1 MDELREEFIAET
13 RETLEILASQLVQWE
28 KNPGDLS
35 LIDSAFRFVHTVK
48 GSCGFLDL
56 PRLLKLSHAAE
67 ELLSAARDERIT
79 VSDAM
84 VSSVLA
90 VIDRISALTEALESG
105 EPVFDNDAEL
115 IDAMLGFL
123 PVEGGAEATEIAFA
137 SLDKQALQ
145 EMADEAVNASK
156 ARSVRVSLALLDKL
170 MNGVSDLVLA
180 RNEVSRQLR
189 RVGATTEIEHAF
201 GRLSSTVAEMRD
213 AIGMMRMQHIDRL
226 FSSLPRLLRDICIE
240 LGKQIELTVEGSEVE
255 VDREMVEALRDP
267 LTHILRNSA
276 DHGIE
281 SPEQRRA
288 AGKDPVGHIHVL
300 ARQSGNQILVEI
312 TDDGRGIDVEK
323 LGQKAIARKLLTTA
337 QWQKMSER
345 AKLETIFA
353 PGLST
358 ADAVTSISGRGVGMD
373 VVRNNMLAIGGTID
387 LENNEGFGLKITLRL
402 PLTLSIIAG
411 LSLRAGGQ
419 IYGISRSS
427 IVEIVSKSN
436 RNVVIEN
443 VGGMPIARVRGER
456 IAYGKLETILGVPEV
471 ECSQSMARSLVI
483 IRPAVGA
490 IFALDVEA
498 VVDNEELVVKPG
510 APLVMA
516 TGLYAGTSLPDN
528 GRPMLLLDA
537 SGLAAAI
544 GVENELFEAGGPG
557 SDDSSQQ
564 IAKRVDSGLLFET
577 MDGSTRAIRLSAVD
591 RMEDLESGHFHQI
604 GGRMCVSVDEKLY
617 DVKGLDALPG
627 TGTSVKML
635 RLSDGESTVFLAV
648 ADVIDIFAL
657 DGDIA
662 PSLLPELFEGIVHVD
677 GKPVEILNAYSFFE
691 VRPDEVRTAAA
702 QRPLCFIDAA
712 QQDGWEKNVLAP
724 LLTAT
729 GYQVTFDD
737 ADRANASVV
746 LVRGAVIENAQKDG
760 RLIAL
765 RDTLQSPEDDQG
777 SIYRYDRLALLDAIQ
792 SKISR
797 AN

>member
-427 IVEIVSKSN
+427 VVEIVSKSN

-544 GVENELFEAGGPG
+544 GVENELFEATGLGP
-557 SDDSSQQ
+557 DDSSQQ

-591 RMEDLESGHFHQI
+591 RMEDLESEHFHQI

-635 RLSDGESTVFLAV
+635 RLSDGESIVFLAV

-724 LLTAT
+724 LLTAS

-737 ADRANASVV
+737 ADRTNASVV
-746 LVRGAVIENAQKDG
+746 LVRGAMIENAQKDG

-792 SKISR
+792 TKISR

>member
-1 MDELREEFIAET
+1 MDDLREEFIAET
-13 RETLEILASQLVQWE
+13 RETLEILTGQLVQWE
-28 KNPGDLS
+28 KTPDDGS

-56 PRLLKLSHAAE
+56 PRLLRLSHAAE
-67 ELLSAARDERIT
+67 ELLSFARDGRIT
-79 VSDAM
+79 VCAEM
-84 VSSVLA
+84 VTAVLA

-105 EPVFDNDAEL
+105 QPVFDNDAQL
-115 IDAMLGFL
+115 ITAMLAFL
-123 PVEGGAEATEIAFA
+123 PGQPENAESQDPVSATVERDDAAEANDDPGTT
-137 SLDKQALQ
+137 
-145 EMADEAVNASK
+145 
-156 ARSVRVSLALLDKL
+156 ARTRTVRVSLALLDKL

-189 RVGATTEIEHAF
+189 RVGATTEIDHAF

-226 FSSLPRLLRDICIE
+226 FSSLPRLLRDICID

-267 LTHILRNSA
+267 LTHILRNAA

-288 AGKDPVGHIHVL
+288 VGKDPVGHIRVV

-312 TDDGRGIDVEK
+312 SDDGRGIDVEK
-323 LGQKAIARKLLTTA
+323 LGQKAMARKLLTA
-337 QWQKMSER
+337 GQWQKMSDR

-358 ADAVTSISGRGVGMD
+358 AEAVTAISGRGVGMD
-373 VVRNNMLAIGGTID
+373 VVRNNMHAIGGTID
-387 LENNEGFGLKITLRL
+387 LENNEGYGLKITLRL

-427 IVEIVSKSN
+427 VVEIISTSN
-436 RNVVIEN
+436 RNVEIEEI
-443 VGGMPIARVRGER
+443 GGMPIAKVRGDR
-456 IAYGKLETILGVPEV
+456 LAYAKLETILGVPEV
-471 ECSQSMARSLVI
+471 ECSQSLARSLVI
-483 IRPAVGA
+483 VRPAVGA
-490 IFALDVEA
+490 TFALDVEA

-544 GVENELFEAGGPG
+544 GVESDLFELTNMRHDAP
-557 SDDSSQQ
+557 DQQ
-564 IAKRVDSGLLFET
+564 ETRRADSGLLFEA
-577 MDGSTRAIRLSAVD
+577 MDGTTRAIRLAAVD
-591 RMEDLESGHFHQI
+591 RMEDMDRGLFHQL
-604 GGRMCVSVDEKLY
+604 GGRLCVSVDDNLY
-617 DVKGLDALPG
+617 DVKGLDTLPQ
-627 TGTSVKML
+627 TDSVKLL
-635 RLSDGESTVFLAV
+635 RLSDGSATVFLAV

-657 DGDIA
+657 DGEIA
-662 PSLLPELFEGIVHVD
+662 PSRLPELYEGIVHVD
-677 GKPVEILNAYSFFE
+677 GKPVEILNSYSFFE
-691 VRPDEVRTAAA
+691 ANPNEVRSHDS

-712 QQDGWEKNVLAP
+712 RNDGWEQNVLGP

-729 GYQVTFDD
+729 GYEISFDE
-737 ADRANASVV
+737 ADRERAAVV
-746 LVRGAVIENAQKDG
+746 LVRGASTGDLPQDV
-760 RLIAL
+760 RLVAL
-765 RDTLQSPEDDQG
+765 RDTVQTGADERG
-777 SIYRYDRLALLDAIQ
+777 SIYRYDRMALLTAIE
-792 SKISR
+792 SKVAGAR
-797 AN
+797 

>member
-1 MDELREEFIAET
+1 MDDLREEFIAET
-13 RETLEILASQLVQWE
+13 RETLEILTGQLVQWE
-28 KNPGDLS
+28 KTPDDGS

-56 PRLLKLSHAAE
+56 PRLLRLSHAAE
-67 ELLSAARDERIT
+67 ELLSFARDGRIT
-79 VSDAM
+79 VCAEM
-84 VSSVLA
+84 VTAVLA

-105 EPVFDNDAEL
+105 QPVFDNDAQL
-115 IDAMLGFL
+115 ITAMLAFL
-123 PVEGGAEATEIAFA
+123 PGQPENAESQDPVSATVERDDAAEANDDPGTT
-137 SLDKQALQ
+137 
-145 EMADEAVNASK
+145 
-156 ARSVRVSLALLDKL
+156 ARTRTVRVSLALLDKL

-189 RVGATTEIEHAF
+189 RVGATTEIDHAF

-226 FSSLPRLLRDICIE
+226 FSSLPRLLRDICID

-267 LTHILRNSA
+267 LTHILRNAA

-288 AGKDPVGHIHVL
+288 VGKDPVGHIRVV

-312 TDDGRGIDVEK
+312 SDDGRGIDVEK
-323 LGQKAIARKLLTTA
+323 LGQKAMARKLLTA
-337 QWQKMSER
+337 GQWQKMSDR

-358 ADAVTSISGRGVGMD
+358 AEAVTAISGRGVGMD
-373 VVRNNMLAIGGTID
+373 VVRNNMHAIGGTID
-387 LENNEGFGLKITLRL
+387 LENNEGYGLKITLRL

-427 IVEIVSKSN
+427 VVEIISTSN
-436 RNVVIEN
+436 RNVEIEEI
-443 VGGMPIARVRGER
+443 GGMPIAKVRGDR
-456 IAYGKLETILGVPEV
+456 LAYAKLETILGVPEV
-471 ECSQSMARSLVI
+471 ECSQSLARSLVI
-483 IRPAVGA
+483 VRPAVGA
-490 IFALDVEA
+490 TFALDVEA

-544 GVENELFEAGGPG
+544 GVESDLFELTNMRHDAP
-557 SDDSSQQ
+557 DQQ
-564 IAKRVDSGLLFET
+564 ETRRADSGLLFEA
-577 MDGSTRAIRLSAVD
+577 MDGTTRAIRLAAVD
-591 RMEDLESGHFHQI
+591 RMEDMDRGLFHQL
-604 GGRMCVSVDEKLY
+604 GGRLCVSVDDNLY
-617 DVKGLDALPG
+617 DVKGLDTLPQ
-627 TGTSVKML
+627 TDSVKLL
-635 RLSDGESTVFLAV
+635 RLSDGSATVFLAV

-657 DGDIA
+657 DGEIA
-662 PSLLPELFEGIVHVD
+662 PSRLPELYEGIVHVD
-677 GKPVEILNAYSFFE
+677 GKPVEILNSYSFFE
-691 VRPDEVRTAAA
+691 ANPNEVRSHDS

-712 QQDGWEKNVLAP
+712 RNDGWEQNVLGP
-724 LLTAT
+724 LLTST
-729 GYQVTFDD
+729 GYEISFDE
-737 ADRANASVV
+737 ADRERAAVV
-746 LVRGAVIENAQKDG
+746 LVRGASTGDLPQDG
-760 RLIAL
+760 RLVAL
-765 RDTLQSPEDDQG
+765 RDTVQTGADQQG
-777 SIYRYDRLALLDAIQ
+777 SIYRYDRMALLTAIE
-792 SKISR
+792 SKVAGAR
-797 AN
+797 

>member
-1 MDELREEFIAET
+1 MDDLREEFIAET
-13 RETLEILASQLVQWE
+13 RETLEILTGQLVQWE
-28 KNPGDLS
+28 KTPDDGS

-56 PRLLKLSHAAE
+56 PRLLRLSHAAE
-67 ELLSAARDERIT
+67 ELLSFARDGRIT
-79 VSDAM
+79 VCAEM
-84 VSSVLA
+84 VTAVLA

-105 EPVFDNDAEL
+105 QPVFDNDAQL
-115 IDAMLGFL
+115 ITAMLAFL
-123 PVEGGAEATEIAFA
+123 PGQPENAESQDPVSATVERDDAAEANDDPGTT
-137 SLDKQALQ
+137 
-145 EMADEAVNASK
+145 
-156 ARSVRVSLALLDKL
+156 ARTRTVRVSLALLDKL

-189 RVGATTEIEHAF
+189 RVGATTEIDHAF

-226 FSSLPRLLRDICIE
+226 FSSLPRLLRDICID

-267 LTHILRNSA
+267 LTHILRNAA

-288 AGKDPVGHIHVL
+288 VGKDPVGHIRVV

-312 TDDGRGIDVEK
+312 SDDGRGIDVEK
-323 LGQKAIARKLLTTA
+323 LGQKAMARKLLTA
-337 QWQKMSER
+337 GQWQKMSDR

-358 ADAVTSISGRGVGMD
+358 AEAVTAISGRGVGMD
-373 VVRNNMLAIGGTID
+373 VVRNNMHAIGGTID
-387 LENNEGFGLKITLRL
+387 LENNEGYGLKITLRL

-427 IVEIVSKSN
+427 VVEIISTSN
-436 RNVVIEN
+436 RNVEIEEI
-443 VGGMPIARVRGER
+443 GGMPIAKVRGDR
-456 IAYGKLETILGVPEV
+456 LAYAKLETILGVPEV
-471 ECSQSMARSLVI
+471 ECSQSLARSLVI
-483 IRPAVGA
+483 VRPAVGA
-490 IFALDVEA
+490 TFALDVEA

-544 GVENELFEAGGPG
+544 GVESDLFELTNMRHDAP
-557 SDDSSQQ
+557 DQQ
-564 IAKRVDSGLLFET
+564 ETRRADSGLLFEA
-577 MDGSTRAIRLSAVD
+577 MDGTTRAIRLAAVD
-591 RMEDLESGHFHQI
+591 RMEDMDRGLFHQL
-604 GGRMCVSVDEKLY
+604 GGRLCVSVDDNLY
-617 DVKGLDALPG
+617 DVKGLDTLPQ
-627 TGTSVKML
+627 TDSVKLL
-635 RLSDGESTVFLAV
+635 RLSDGSATVFLAV

-657 DGDIA
+657 DGEIA
-662 PSLLPELFEGIVHVD
+662 PSRLPELYEGIVHVD
-677 GKPVEILNAYSFFE
+677 GKPVEILNSYSFFE
-691 VRPDEVRTAAA
+691 ANPNEVRSHDS

-712 QQDGWEKNVLAP
+712 RNDGWEQNVLGP

-729 GYQVTFDD
+729 GYEISFDE
-737 ADRANASVV
+737 ADRERAAVV
-746 LVRGAVIENAQKDG
+746 LVRGASTGDLPKDG
-760 RLIAL
+760 RLVAL
-765 RDTLQSPEDDQG
+765 RDTVQTGADEQG
-777 SIYRYDRLALLDAIQ
+777 SIYRYDRMALLTAIE
-792 SKISR
+792 SKVAGAR
-797 AN
+797 

>member
-13 RETLEILASQLVQWE
+13 RETLEILASQLIQWE

-115 IDAMLGFL
+115 IDAMLAFL
-123 PVEGGAEATEIAFA
+123 PGEGGAEATEIAFA

-358 ADAVTSISGRGVGMD
+358 ADAVTAISGRGVGMD

-427 IVEIVSKSN
+427 VVEIVSKSN

-456 IAYGKLETILGVPEV
+456 IAYGKLETILGIPEV

-544 GVENELFEAGGPG
+544 GVENELFEATGLRP
-557 SDDSSQQ
+557 DDSSQQ

-577 MDGSTRAIRLSAVD
+577 MDGSIRAIRLSAVD
-591 RMEDLESGHFHQI
+591 RMEDMESEHFHQI
-604 GGRMCVSVDEKLY
+604 GGRLCVSVDEKLY
-617 DVKGLDALPG
+617 DVKGLDASPG
-627 TGTSVKML
+627 AGSSVKLL
-635 RLSDGESTVFLAV
+635 RLSDGESTIFLAV

-724 LLTAT
+724 LLTAS

-765 RDTLQSPEDDQG
+765 RDTLQLPEDDQG

>member
-1 MDELREEFIAET
+1 MDDLREEFIAET
-13 RETLEILASQLVQWE
+13 RETLEILTGQLVQWE
-28 KNPGDLS
+28 KTPDDGS

-56 PRLLKLSHAAE
+56 PRLLRLSHAAE
-67 ELLSAARDERIT
+67 ELLSFARDGRIT
-79 VSDAM
+79 VCAEM
-84 VSSVLA
+84 VTAVLA

-105 EPVFDNDAEL
+105 QPVFDNDAQL
-115 IDAMLGFL
+115 ITAMLAFL
-123 PVEGGAEATEIAFA
+123 PGQPENAESQDPVSATVERDDAAEANDDPGTT
-137 SLDKQALQ
+137 
-145 EMADEAVNASK
+145 
-156 ARSVRVSLALLDKL
+156 ARTRTVRVSLALLDKL

-189 RVGATTEIEHAF
+189 RVGATTEIDHAF

-226 FSSLPRLLRDICIE
+226 FSSLPRLLRDICID

-267 LTHILRNSA
+267 LTHILRNAA

-288 AGKDPVGHIHVL
+288 VGKDPVGHIRVV

-312 TDDGRGIDVEK
+312 SDDGRGIDVEK
-323 LGQKAIARKLLTTA
+323 LGQKAMARKLLTA
-337 QWQKMSER
+337 GQWQKMSDR

-358 ADAVTSISGRGVGMD
+358 AEAVTAISGRGVGMD
-373 VVRNNMLAIGGTID
+373 VVRNNMHAIGGTID
-387 LENNEGFGLKITLRL
+387 LENNEGYGLKITLRL

-427 IVEIVSKSN
+427 VVEIISTSN
-436 RNVVIEN
+436 RNVEIEEI
-443 VGGMPIARVRGER
+443 GGMPIAKVRGDR
-456 IAYGKLETILGVPEV
+456 LAYAKLETILGVPEV
-471 ECSQSMARSLVI
+471 ECSQSLARSLVI
-483 IRPAVGA
+483 VRPAVGA
-490 IFALDVEA
+490 TFALDVEA

-544 GVENELFEAGGPG
+544 GVESDLFELTNMRHDAP
-557 SDDSSQQ
+557 DQQ
-564 IAKRVDSGLLFET
+564 ETRRADSGLLFEA
-577 MDGSTRAIRLSAVD
+577 MDGTTRAIRLAAVD
-591 RMEDLESGHFHQI
+591 RMEDMDRGLFHQL
-604 GGRMCVSVDEKLY
+604 GGRLCVSVDDNLY
-617 DVKGLDALPG
+617 DVKGLDTLPQ
-627 TGTSVKML
+627 TDSVKLL
-635 RLSDGESTVFLAV
+635 RLSDGSATVFLAV

-657 DGDIA
+657 DGEIA
-662 PSLLPELFEGIVHVD
+662 PSRLPELYEGIVHVD
-677 GKPVEILNAYSFFE
+677 GKPVEILNSYSFFE
-691 VRPDEVRTAAA
+691 ANPNEVRSHDS

-712 QQDGWEKNVLAP
+712 RNDGWEQNVLGP

-729 GYQVTFDD
+729 GYEISFDE
-737 ADRANASVV
+737 ADRERAAVV
-746 LVRGAVIENAQKDG
+746 LVRGASTGDLPQDG
-760 RLIAL
+760 RLVAL
-765 RDTLQSPEDDQG
+765 RDTVQTGADEQG
-777 SIYRYDRLALLDAIQ
+777 SIYRYDRMALLTAIE
-792 SKISR
+792 SKVAGAR
-797 AN
+797 

>member
-13 RETLEILASQLVQWE
+13 RETLEILASQLIQWE

-115 IDAMLGFL
+115 IDAMLAFL
-123 PVEGGAEATEIAFA
+123 PGEGGAEATEIAFA

-358 ADAVTSISGRGVGMD
+358 ADAVTAISGRGVGMD

-427 IVEIVSKSN
+427 VVEIVSKSN

-456 IAYGKLETILGVPEV
+456 IAYGKLETILGIPEV

-544 GVENELFEAGGPG
+544 GVENELFEATGLRP
-557 SDDSSQQ
+557 DDSSQQ

-577 MDGSTRAIRLSAVD
+577 MDGSIRAIRLSAVD
-591 RMEDLESGHFHQI
+591 RMEDMESEHFHQI
-604 GGRMCVSVDEKLY
+604 GGRLCVSVDEKLY

-627 TGTSVKML
+627 AGSSVKML
-635 RLSDGESTVFLAV
+635 RLSDGESTIFLAV

-724 LLTAT
+724 LLTAS

>member
-1 MDELREEFIAET
+1 MDDLREEFIAET
-13 RETLEILASQLVQWE
+13 RETLEILTGQLVQWE
-28 KNPGDLS
+28 KTPDDGS

-56 PRLLKLSHAAE
+56 PRLLRLSHAAE
-67 ELLSAARDERIT
+67 ELLSFARDGRIT
-79 VSDAM
+79 VCAEM
-84 VSSVLA
+84 VTAVLA

-105 EPVFDNDAEL
+105 QPVFDNDAQL
-115 IDAMLGFL
+115 ITAMLAFL
-123 PVEGGAEATEIAFA
+123 PGQPENAESQDPVSATVERDDAAEANDDPGTT
-137 SLDKQALQ
+137 
-145 EMADEAVNASK
+145 
-156 ARSVRVSLALLDKL
+156 ARTRTVRVSLALLDKL

-189 RVGATTEIEHAF
+189 RVGATTEIDHAF

-226 FSSLPRLLRDICIE
+226 FSSLPRLLRDICID

-267 LTHILRNSA
+267 LTHILRNAA

-288 AGKDPVGHIHVL
+288 VGKDPVGHIRVV

-312 TDDGRGIDVEK
+312 SDDGRGIDVEK
-323 LGQKAIARKLLTTA
+323 LGQKAMARKLLTA
-337 QWQKMSER
+337 GQWQKMSDR

-358 ADAVTSISGRGVGMD
+358 AEAVTAISGRGVGMD
-373 VVRNNMLAIGGTID
+373 VVRNNMHAIGGTID
-387 LENNEGFGLKITLRL
+387 LENNEGYGLKITLRL

-427 IVEIVSKSN
+427 VVEIISTSN
-436 RNVVIEN
+436 RNVEIEEI
-443 VGGMPIARVRGER
+443 GGMPIAKVRGDR
-456 IAYGKLETILGVPEV
+456 LAYAKLETILGVPEV
-471 ECSQSMARSLVI
+471 ECSQSLARSLVI
-483 IRPAVGA
+483 VRPAVGA
-490 IFALDVEA
+490 TFALDVEA

-544 GVENELFEAGGPG
+544 GVESDLFELTNMRHDAP
-557 SDDSSQQ
+557 DQQ
-564 IAKRVDSGLLFET
+564 ETRRADSGLLFEA
-577 MDGSTRAIRLSAVD
+577 MDGTTRAIRLAAVD
-591 RMEDLESGHFHQI
+591 RMEDMDRGLFHQL
-604 GGRMCVSVDEKLY
+604 GGRLCVSVDDNLY
-617 DVKGLDALPG
+617 DVKGLDTLPQ
-627 TGTSVKML
+627 TDSVKLL
-635 RLSDGESTVFLAV
+635 RLSDGSATVFLAV

-657 DGDIA
+657 DGEIA
-662 PSLLPELFEGIVHVD
+662 PSRLPELYEGIVHVD
-677 GKPVEILNAYSFFE
+677 GKPVEILNSYSFFE
-691 VRPDEVRTAAA
+691 ANPNEVRSHDS

-712 QQDGWEKNVLAP
+712 RNDGWEQNVLGP

-729 GYQVTFDD
+729 GYEISFDE
-737 ADRANASVV
+737 ADRERAAVV
-746 LVRGAVIENAQKDG
+746 LVRGASTGDLPQDG
-760 RLIAL
+760 RLVAL
-765 RDTLQSPEDDQG
+765 RDTVQTGADQQG
-777 SIYRYDRLALLDAIQ
+777 SIYRYDRMALLTAIE
-792 SKISR
+792 SKVAGAR
-797 AN
+797 

>member
-300 ARQSGNQILVEI
+300 ARQSGNQIL
-312 TDDGRGIDVEK
+312 
-323 LGQKAIARKLLTTA
+323 
-337 QWQKMSER
+337 
-345 AKLETIFA
+345 
-353 PGLST
+353 
-358 ADAVTSISGRGVGMD
+358 
-373 VVRNNMLAIGGTID
+373 
-387 LENNEGFGLKITLRL
+387 
-402 PLTLSIIAG
+402 
-411 LSLRAGGQ
+411 
-419 IYGISRSS
+419 
-427 IVEIVSKSN
+427 
-436 RNVVIEN
+436 
-443 VGGMPIARVRGER
+443 
-456 IAYGKLETILGVPEV
+456 
-471 ECSQSMARSLVI
+471 
-483 IRPAVGA
+483 
-490 IFALDVEA
+490 
-498 VVDNEELVVKPG
+498 
-510 APLVMA
+510 
-516 TGLYAGTSLPDN
+516 
-528 GRPMLLLDA
+528 
-537 SGLAAAI
+537 
-544 GVENELFEAGGPG
+544 
-557 SDDSSQQ
+557 
-564 IAKRVDSGLLFET
+564 
-577 MDGSTRAIRLSAVD
+577 
-591 RMEDLESGHFHQI
+591 
-604 GGRMCVSVDEKLY
+604 
-617 DVKGLDALPG
+617 
-627 TGTSVKML
+627 
-635 RLSDGESTVFLAV
+635 
-648 ADVIDIFAL
+648 
-657 DGDIA
+657 
-662 PSLLPELFEGIVHVD
+662 
-677 GKPVEILNAYSFFE
+677 
-691 VRPDEVRTAAA
+691 
-702 QRPLCFIDAA
+702 
-712 QQDGWEKNVLAP
+712 
-724 LLTAT
+724 
-729 GYQVTFDD
+729 
-737 ADRANASVV
+737 
-746 LVRGAVIENAQKDG
+746 
-760 RLIAL
+760 
-765 RDTLQSPEDDQG
+765 
-777 SIYRYDRLALLDAIQ
+777 
-792 SKISR
+792 
-797 AN
+797 